1 MNGETKIRIAR
12 LIAIAAV
19 ILGLRF
25 LGGGK
30 AWNYLVN
37 HVWLALA
44 LPFVGLFVLL
54 FGRGMY
60 IHYRRKPDDNA
71 QIGGAQKAKP

>member
-1 MNGETKIRIAR
+1 MTNETKIRAAR

-60 IHYRRKPDDNA
+60 IHYRRKPDDHGHV
-71 QIGGAQKAKP
+71 GGAQNAKP

>member
-1 MNGETKIRIAR
+1 MTNEAKIRVAR
-12 LIAIAAV
+12 LIAIAAA

-30 AWNYLVN
+30 AWDYLVN

-60 IHYRRKPDDNA
+60 IHYRRKPDESEK
-71 QIGGAQKAKP
+71 ISGAQSAKP